1 MPEWWLLAIVRIA
14 IHQRPE
20 GRVSC
25 HCLDWTEFST
35 WKVMTIWSSHSA
47 GVRLRWGLR
56 GPVEKTRGVSSCP
69 PDASGFLWR
78 SRQEFIHSLMN
89 SSHGSPIV
97 LCQKESARFWAIRS
111 CACFSV
117 SQRKWKWK
125 SPNLKL
131 ITKRYTRKR
140 VCEKTPSAKRQG
152 SVWGKMGDGRGMWWE
167 FILGHAHRP
176 AASII
181 YILQTWTR
189 IFWPHLSFEIC
200 FSSFIIFISKE
211 IVVLLNLPLLVDCLW
226 LFVHI
231 WCVWVVSSFLL
242 KINMTGTITSLEKHG
257 PTGAP

>member
-47 GVRLRWGLR
+47 GVWLRWGLR

-69 PDASGFLWR
+69 PDASGFLWH

-89 SSHGSPIV
+89 SSHGSPVV
-97 LCQKESARFWAIRS
+97 LCQKESVRFWAICS

-131 ITKRYTRKR
+131 ITKRYTRKE
-140 VCEKTPSAKRQG
+140 VYEKTLTISETSRKCLG
-152 SVWGKMGDGRGMWWE
+152 EDGRWKRDVMGVY
-167 FILGHAHRP
+167 FGACSPPGCLNNLHPSNLDQNILASSVFWNLFFLFYYFYKQSDSC
-176 AASII
+176 AAKF
-181 YILQTWTR
+181 T
-189 IFWPHLSFEIC
+189 
-200 FSSFIIFISKE
+200 SSSW
-211 IVVLLNLPLLVDCLW
+211 LPLTVCS
-226 LFVHI
+226 HMM
-231 WCVWVVSSFLL
+231 CV
-242 KINMTGTITSLEKHG
+242 GC
-257 PTGAP
+257 